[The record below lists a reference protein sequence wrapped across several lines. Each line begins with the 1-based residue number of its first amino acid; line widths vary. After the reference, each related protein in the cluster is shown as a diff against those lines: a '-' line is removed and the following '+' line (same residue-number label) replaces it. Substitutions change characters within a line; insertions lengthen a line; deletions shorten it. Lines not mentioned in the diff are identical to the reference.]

1 MMPNL
6 PDGIADITMGAILAQ
21 AQALDLA
28 MRDAAFGEC
37 RDCTCTVCV
46 TLRGMAQ
53 RVGMTDG

>member
-28 MRDAAFGEC
+28 MRDAFSGEC
-37 RDCTCTVCV
+37 RDCTCSVCQ